1 MKRKHFHVTVGLVLK
16 SAQTLFTV
24 KRRVCS
30 FLFPLRLLCCLCSQI
45 CTQTVFS
52 LDHLCPCVLCF
63 LSEAEKKARLTSKT
77 GSQQSVKPPSQV
89 YEPQWN
95 ISKPRSATVI
105 PLNTHSFKSCANERL
120 IVRTTR
126 CGRPLWTRAGRLYI
140 GLWQAHHL
148 TSFFLIS
155 RRERKLSTQIFFPLP
170 VVLSSSPFILPVCSR
185 LLSFHIS
192 EGRSLG
198 SSLIVWVS
206 REEIGR
212 A

>member
-1 MKRKHFHVTVGLVLK
+1 MCINIISGSLQLLCSLQSLSVGESEVMKRKHFHVTVGLVLK

-30 FLFPLRLLCCLCSQI
+30 FLFPLRLFCCLCSQI

-95 ISKPRSATVI
+95 ISKPRS
-105 PLNTHSFKSCANERL
+105 P
-120 IVRTTR
+120 
-126 CGRPLWTRAGRLYI
+126 
-140 GLWQAHHL
+140 
-148 TSFFLIS
+148 TSHPAEHTL
-155 RRERKLSTQIFFPLP
+155 
-170 VVLSSSPFILPVCSR
+170 V
-185 LLSFHIS
+185 
-192 EGRSLG
+192 
-198 SSLIVWVS
+198 
-206 REEIGR
+206 
-212 A
+212 

>member
-1 MKRKHFHVTVGLVLK
+1 MCINIISGSLQLLCSLQSLSVGESEVMKRKHFHVTVGLVLQ

-30 FLFPLRLLCCLCSQI
+30 FLFPLRLLCCLYSQT

-77 GSQQSVKPPSQV
+77 GSQQSVNPPSQV
-89 YEPQWN
+89 YESQWN
-95 ISKPRSATVI
+95 VSKPRSATVI

-120 IVRTTR
+120 IVRTTLR
-126 CGRPLWTRAGRLYI
+126 SPSLDPSRASLYRT
-140 GLWQAHHL
+140 L
-148 TSFFLIS
+148 TS
-155 RRERKLSTQIFFPLP
+155 T
-170 VVLSSSPFILPVCSR
+170 SSHIL
-185 LLSFHIS
+185 FS
-192 EGRSLG
+192 EFS
-198 SSLIVWVS
+198 
-206 REEIGR
+206 

>member
-1 MKRKHFHVTVGLVLK
+1 MCINIISGSLQLLCSLQSLSVGESEVMKRKHFHVTVGLVLK

-89 YEPQWN
+89 YESQWN
-95 ISKPRSATVI
+95 VSKPRS
-105 PLNTHSFKSCANERL
+105 P
-120 IVRTTR
+120 
-126 CGRPLWTRAGRLYI
+126 
-140 GLWQAHHL
+140 
-148 TSFFLIS
+148 TSHPAEHTL
-155 RRERKLSTQIFFPLP
+155 
-170 VVLSSSPFILPVCSR
+170 V
-185 LLSFHIS
+185 
-192 EGRSLG
+192 
-198 SSLIVWVS
+198 
-206 REEIGR
+206 
-212 A
+212 